1 MRYSLVLL
9 LCIGLSA
16 PASAQQRGGYVG
28 FAAGSFRFEDRDDA
42 LGISVS
48 DSALSY
54 GVLGGY
60 RFSNSFAIEG
70 SLAGTTDFLDIFE
83 EAFQQLPF
91 FGDFIETVH
100 AEYHIQTVRALGI
113 AQVKKVGLF
122 GGLGYHHS
130 DGDASVTVRGT
141 DTVIDLDASDR
152 GTTAVAGIQIDG
164 NNLSYRL
171 QHEWFDAE
179 DRLDLSNT
187 SFGFVLRF

>member
-28 FAAGSFRFEDRDDA
+28 FAAGSFQFEDRDDA

-54 GVLGGY
+54 GVFGGY
-60 RFSNSFAIEG
+60 RFSNSFAVEG
-70 SLAGTTDFLDIFE
+70 SLGGTTDFNDIFDE
-83 EAFQQLPF
+83 LFQALPF
-91 FGDFIETVH
+91 IGGFIESVH

-122 GGLGYHHS
+122 GGLGYHHA

-141 DTVIDLDASDR
+141 GAVIDLDASDR